1 MLASF
6 TEMVRVGLALTSGNP
21 YPVRM
26 GTRAHFQTE
35 IESLRSALVE
45 MASLVL
51 AQVEHAV
58 RAWDEVDAAAA
69 AEVIAGDEQVDDRC
83 LELDQRIFNIQVLEA
98 PVASDLRLLH
108 VGLIAVIALERVGD
122 LAVSIA
128 TLASAVPREG
138 AVPEVQSVVQRMSAR
153 AVDAL
158 AEAVQAIAR
167 GDLDLADRTVEDAK
181 RAQALMSEVLA
192 AIGRA
197 PDSPETKA
205 WTAAAVLV
213 ARHLD
218 RVANNAAELAGRV
231 RFLATGEAYARHSSG
246 T

>member
-1 MLASF
+1 
-6 TEMVRVGLALTSGNP
+6 MVRVSLALRSGIP

-26 GTRAHFQTE
+26 GTRSHFQTE
-35 IESLRSALVE
+35 IESLRAALVE

-51 AQVEHAV
+51 SQVEHAV
-58 RAWDEVDAAAA
+58 RAWDEVDAGAAA
-69 AEVIAGDEQVDDRC
+69 KVVAGDEQVDVRC

-128 TLASAVPREG
+128 TLASGVPPEG
-138 AVPEVQSVVQRMSAR
+138 AVPQVQSVVHRMSAR

-158 AEAVQAIAR
+158 AEAVQSIAR
-167 GDLDLADRTVEDAK
+167 GDVDLADRTIQDA
-181 RAQALMSEVLA
+181 RQAQALMSEVLTA
-192 AIGRA
+192 VAQA
-197 PDSPETKA
+197 PDAHETKV

-231 RFLATGEAYARHSSG
+231 RFLATGEAYARRAPG
-246 T
+246 A

>member
-1 MLASF
+1 MA
-6 TEMVRVGLALTSGNP
+6 
-21 YPVRM
+21 
-26 GTRAHFQTE
+26 TRAHFQNA
-35 IESLRSALVE
+35 IEGFRTGLVG

-58 RAWDEVDAAAA
+58 SAWDDLDAAAA
-69 AEVIAGDEQVDDRC
+69 AAVIEGDEQVDDIC
-83 LELDQRIFNIQVLEA
+83 LELDQRIFTIQVLEA
-98 PVASDLRLLH
+98 PVARDMRLLH

-128 TLASAVPREG
+128 DLATGVPPEG
-138 AVPEVQSVVQRMSAR
+138 GVPEVQSVIRRMSAR

-167 GDLDLADRTVEDAK
+167 TDVELADRTIRDAK
-181 RAQALMSEVLA
+181 SAQALMADVLA
-192 AIGRA
+192 AVSRA
-197 PDSPETKA
+197 PASPETKT
-205 WTAAAVLV
+205 WTAAAVLL

-231 RFLATGEAYARHSSG
+231 RFLATGEIYSRHG
-246 T
+246 ETPAPDRA